1 MTHFRGLKSSNVKR
15 AAMGNK
21 GNIWKAVKIA
31 KNLNVDSLPKNLS
44 LGGIPVAE
52 NDIANS
58 FALHFSKKVTSNVK
72 KTKINPNVY
81 NGKCKMLVQDRNFM
95 KTDDVFECMETLVN
109 KKCEGYDR
117 MPLCCLYDAK
127 RWQVEVHETY

>member
-1 MTHFRGLKSSNVKR
+1 MN
-15 AAMGNK
+15 
-21 GNIWKAVKIA
+21 KIA

-127 RWQVEVHETY
+127 SVLLTPFANLFTRIYFIS